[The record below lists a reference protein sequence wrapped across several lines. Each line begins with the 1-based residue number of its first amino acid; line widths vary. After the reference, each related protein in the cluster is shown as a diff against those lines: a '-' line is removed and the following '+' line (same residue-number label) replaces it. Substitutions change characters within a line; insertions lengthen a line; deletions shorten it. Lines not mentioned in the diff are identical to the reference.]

1 MMLLHYLLRKLVMVV
16 RSREL
21 EVEPNL
27 AAECEIPTTVMR
39 DMAPSPV
46 LLAHLE
52 ELIGKVD
59 ELRRNFQGLIVLR
72 K

>member
-21 EVEPNL
+21 SL

-39 DMAPSPV
+39 EMVPPPV

-52 ELIGKVD
+52 ELIREVY
-59 ELRRNFQGLIVLR
+59 ELEKCLQVLLARR